1 VINKDV
7 ITIFI
12 EGKMGALP
20 QVLAAIGAIAAVP
33 QIADSFAVQ
42 AIYDGFYQPDN
53 LLFPTDLNLGVD
65 TPYITFRFEEYIKR
79 SIYETVSTVV
89 NNDQNKTIR
98 LPIPRN
104 LQDNFSVSYSQEN
117 LGPGVGAAAEGVAQ
131 AARGGS
137 VSDIAVSLAR
147 GVYGGAGGLAL
158 QTLEATLENLRAPAA
173 AGSVGRNIASSVG
186 GGAYN
191 ALQALSG
198 LAPNP
203 FQTILFKNPNFKKHQ
218 FSWTFVPKEEKE
230 SEVLRK
236 IIDVFQY
243 NMLPGISR
251 TSSILFTYPGLVKI
265 FLNPTPKYLYQF
277 KPCVIES
284 FSVNYAPN
292 GPAFYRKTTAP
303 AAINISI
310 SLQEVELW
318 TKNDFLSK
326 APSGLD
332 RILGRPQPQ
341 VRPIR

>member
-1 VINKDV
+1 
-7 ITIFI
+7 
-12 EGKMGALP
+12 MAALP
-20 QVLAAIGAIAAVP
+20 QVLAAIAGAAGFA
-33 QIADSFAVQ
+33 QIADAFSVR

-131 AARGGS
+131 AAQGVRSQSPRDFALG
-137 VSDIAVSLAR
+137 LAS
-147 GVYGGAGGLAL
+147 GIYGGAGGLAL
-158 QTLEATLENLRAPAA
+158 QTLEATLGNLRGQGPG
-173 AGSVGRNIASSVG
+173 GSVAGAIAGSVG

-191 ALQALSG
+191 ALQALTG

-251 TSSILFTYPGLVKI
+251 TASILFTYPGLVKI

-318 TKNDFLSK
+318 TKNDFLSR
-326 APSGLD
+326 APSGIVD
-332 RILGRPQPQ
+332 RAGINPLNLPP

>member
-1 VINKDV
+1 
-7 ITIFI
+7 
-12 EGKMGALP
+12 MGLQAILG
-20 QVLAAIGAIAAVP
+20 AAAAVAIP
-33 QIADSFAVQ
+33 VADSLAVRDV
-42 AIYDGFYQPDN
+42 YDRFYQPDN
-53 LLFPTDLNLGVD
+53 LLFPTDLKLD

-104 LQDNFSVSYSQEN
+104 LQDNFSVSYSSEN

-131 AARGGS
+131 AAQGVRSSNYLDVVQGIVGGI
-137 VSDIAVSLAR
+137 VN
-147 GVYGGAGGLAL
+147 GAGGVAL
-158 QTLEATLENLRAPAA
+158 QSLEATLGNLRGQAPGGGVGGAI
-173 AGSVGRNIASSVG
+173 AGSLG

-191 ALQALSG
+191 AIQALTG

-218 FSWTFVPKEEKE
+218 FSWTFVAKEEKE

-243 NMLPGISR
+243 NMLPGLSK

-318 TKNDFLSK
+318 TKNDFLSR

-332 RILGRPQPQ
+332 RVPGLNPPQI
-341 VRPIR
+341 RPIR